1 MSDHKRVS
9 FMHVLHTHSD
19 ASKYWRARSQEHA
32 VSVEAF
38 YHEWRKFAKV
48 KHRGEHLKNPH
59 TAQHGIFKEATVGNV
74 AKAKA
79 KAIQTSEPTNHK
91 PAASVLAKNQRT

>member
-1 MSDHKRVS
+1 MKKVCQSK
-9 FMHVLHTHSD
+9 
-19 ASKYWRARSQEHA
+19 AS
-32 VSVEAF
+32 
-38 YHEWRKFAKV
+38 
-48 KHRGEHLKNPH
+48 GEHLKNPH

-91 PAASVLAKNQRT
+91 PAASVLAKNQST